1 VETVKSSIGSIVI
14 ALLALCNVASAES
27 VAILYPYAQITDPGS
42 TQNFSAPPGPYTIGW
57 SFQVLNP
64 IDVAY
69 LGYFT
74 PTGSLTDAHDVA
86 IYQCTDST
94 CTVAAGPAIVSATV
108 TPSDPLQGS
117 FLWQTVAPT
126 TLFDGYY
133 AIGGF
138 AGDNDPYVNALSG
151 SSVTFDPNV
160 QFDNGAYIPSSG
172 LTFPGLGNPPGS
184 SVSYFGPNF
193 ANTPEPS
200 TLLLSGIALLGLLL
214 RYRTW
219 KPS

>member
-1 VETVKSSIGSIVI
+1 VEAVKTALGLLTV
-14 ALLALCNVASAES
+14 ALVTLCPLASAES
-27 VAILYPYAQITDPGS
+27 VDGLYPYAQITDPGS

-64 IDVAY
+64 ISVAY

-94 CTVAAGPAIVSATV
+94 CTAAAGPAIVSGTV

-117 FLWQTVAPT
+117 FLWQSVAPT
-126 TLFDGYY
+126 TLVDGYY

-151 SSVTFDPNV
+151 SNVAFDPNV
-160 QFDNGAYIPSSG
+160 QFDNGVYTPSSG

-184 SVSYFGPNF
+184 SISYFGPNF

-200 TLLLSGIALLGLLL
+200 TLLLSGLALLGLLL
-214 RYRTW
+214 RYSLW